1 MQIKPKI
8 VTAFFLLVLLTA
20 CAAPSYQ
27 VPPPSDV
34 SISRAVTEIN
44 SARNRPAKS
53 VSMAEANAAVEGVMH
68 RLKPKAQSLCNYLA
82 ERSSASCRNWQVT
95 VEDNNEF
102 NAYATGSN
110 EIVIYK
116 GIIEQTYFIDEV
128 ALVLA
133 HELSHHILNHINES
147 GTNTLVGKLV
157 GAMLGAA
164 IAAYALGDV
173 SCNPQ
178 FEDCNHVTDV
188 IGDTVETG
196 ANAGGYIA
204 NQTYSVAQ
212 ESEAD
217 LIAAYILFDANFDLK
232 KAREVI
238 LQLATE
244 NEESRTR
251 SSFFDTHPVGPER
264 LAQFDNVIKEVM
276 SNPGTPGQ

>member
-8 VTAFFLLVLLTA
+8 FTAFFLLVLLTA

-128 ALVLA
+128 AL
-133 HELSHHILNHINES
+133 
-147 GTNTLVGKLV
+147 
-157 GAMLGAA
+157 
-164 IAAYALGDV
+164 
-173 SCNPQ
+173 
-178 FEDCNHVTDV
+178 
-188 IGDTVETG
+188 
-196 ANAGGYIA
+196 
-204 NQTYSVAQ
+204 
-212 ESEAD
+212 
-217 LIAAYILFDANFDLK
+217 
-232 KAREVI
+232 
-238 LQLATE
+238 
-244 NEESRTR
+244 
-251 SSFFDTHPVGPER
+251 
-264 LAQFDNVIKEVM
+264 
-276 SNPGTPGQ
+276 